1 MLSINWPS
9 LRSLRLFSWEKQPL
23 KVSPVKIHDID
34 SAQENPGRALKHLLR
49 LNHANYAILY
59 NDRKFHNHAPH
70 ILCAAF
76 LQGADADDLTRMYE
90 TESKLLDAWEDSPAE
105 VTAEDWREH
114 LGHREYQKAFVDFF
128 EDELVRYNYEWKEV
142 VAEYLFSGENPIFH
156 SIMADLG
163 HPLIHLAYAFEM
175 SSREKHKYLADPAYT
190 ELEPSY
196 RSKSVFE
203 IFEKVRTDKKFDGL
217 FATAGDDNFSRV
229 FQTHEAALLD
239 HWNAWTIENPIEQFR
254 ESQELAATLFA
265 AAPKDSIEKYDF
277 FLVHVLTTSH
287 AVRVLLPFVPAHLQ
301 IPLVRQW
308 WLVTLAIFIAQLR
321 PELSLNRVRET
332 DLRGRDWDWV
342 SKQAVKGEY
351 STDAHYVK
359 ALRCL
364 NELSSTWGDHDQFY
378 LKAAS
383 VIQIKTRPASAE
395 QLAAF
400 ASRMLS
406 PPDTPLYLHAEL
418 LPNIRQITLYVSL
431 PSHPALNGLHPTIQ
445 LSDSRKAVTVSLPHP
460 FQDVTETTKL
470 PARVSEAALLA
481 PSDEL
486 TDDYVPWTAG
496 DMSPDTRIRCRSC
509 SAELLNTTPPQ
520 RTSQDET
527 SGGGWDWK
535 DLPSGNWAEMM
546 DFWHCHKP
554 DPHEEDAEPE
564 ANAALRVE
572 EQNAQIKGY
581 GASSRVVATTGTVL
595 VDTATFLLAERDC
608 GGLKKTSEE
617 KPSNLHDPEQRS
629 LACTSCNA
637 VLGTEDP
644 SVNGW
649 RLLKA
654 HVSIST
660 NQSIQSYSAEVIIAA
675 QLLELIERESARR
688 FVVHSGQKSGLLL
701 WVFNPDLRYSNV
713 SAGHAVNN
721 QQAMKVLY
729 QALDDVDTV
738 LNRDMGR
745 PSPLSV
751 EELELPISIFESLS
765 NALHASNCILPFSAR
780 RFNEWQV
787 GLLSRFSRST

>member
-114 LGHREYQKAFVDFF
+114 LGHREYVPPCLDLLGCILTSFPRYQKAFVDFF

-156 SIMADLG
+156 SIMADRTCCLNIHWKLMELTRLVG

-175 SSREKHKYLADPAYT
+175 SSREVAMEALGLAATCFNEKHKYLADPAYT

-378 LKAAS
+378 LKAA
-383 VIQIKTRPASAE
+383 VR
-395 QLAAF
+395 F
-400 ASRMLS
+400 A
-406 PPDTPLYLHAEL
+406 
-418 LPNIRQITLYVSL
+418 
-431 PSHPALNGLHPTIQ
+431 
-445 LSDSRKAVTVSLPHP
+445 
-460 FQDVTETTKL
+460 
-470 PARVSEAALLA
+470 
-481 PSDEL
+481 DEF
-486 TDDYVPWTAG
+486 DGW
-496 DMSPDTRIRCRSC
+496 
-509 SAELLNTTPPQ
+509 
-520 RTSQDET
+520 
-527 SGGGWDWK
+527 GG
-535 DLPSGNWAEMM
+535 
-546 DFWHCHKP
+546 
-554 DPHEEDAEPE
+554 
-564 ANAALRVE
+564 
-572 EQNAQIKGY
+572 
-581 GASSRVVATTGTVL
+581 
-595 VDTATFLLAERDC
+595 
-608 GGLKKTSEE
+608 
-617 KPSNLHDPEQRS
+617 
-629 LACTSCNA
+629 
-637 VLGTEDP
+637 
-644 SVNGW
+644 
-649 RLLKA
+649 
-654 HVSIST
+654 
-660 NQSIQSYSAEVIIAA
+660 
-675 QLLELIERESARR
+675 
-688 FVVHSGQKSGLLL
+688 FV
-701 WVFNPDLRYSNV
+701 
-713 SAGHAVNN
+713 
-721 QQAMKVLY
+721 
-729 QALDDVDTV
+729 
-738 LNRDMGR
+738 
-745 PSPLSV
+745 
-751 EELELPISIFESLS
+751 
-765 NALHASNCILPFSAR
+765 
-780 RFNEWQV
+780 
-787 GLLSRFSRST
+787 

>member
-1 MLSINWPS
+1 MDSHPTFANGPSHLQLNNWP
-9 LRSLRLFSWEKQPL
+9 RLRLECSPL
-23 KVSPVKIHDID
+23 
-34 SAQENPGRALKHLLR
+34 
-49 LNHANYAILY
+49 
-59 NDRKFHNHAPH
+59 
-70 ILCAAF
+70 
-76 LQGADADDLTRMYE
+76 
-90 TESKLLDAWEDSPAE
+90 
-105 VTAEDWREH
+105 
-114 LGHREYQKAFVDFF
+114 
-128 EDELVRYNYEWKEV
+128 
-142 VAEYLFSGENPIFH
+142 PI
-156 SIMADLG
+156 
-163 HPLIHLAYAFEM
+163 P
-175 SSREKHKYLADPAYT
+175 
-190 ELEPSY
+190 
-196 RSKSVFE
+196 
-203 IFEKVRTDKKFDGL
+203 
-217 FATAGDDNFSRV
+217 
-229 FQTHEAALLD
+229 
-239 HWNAWTIENPIEQFR
+239 
-254 ESQELAATLFA
+254 
-265 AAPKDSIEKYDF
+265 
-277 FLVHVLTTSH
+277 
-287 AVRVLLPFVPAHLQ
+287 
-301 IPLVRQW
+301 
-308 WLVTLAIFIAQLR
+308 
-321 PELSLNRVRET
+321 
-332 DLRGRDWDWV
+332 
-342 SKQAVKGEY
+342 
-351 STDAHYVK
+351 
-359 ALRCL
+359 
-364 NELSSTWGDHDQFY
+364 
-378 LKAAS
+378 
-383 VIQIKTRPASAE
+383 
-395 QLAAF
+395 
-400 ASRMLS
+400 
-406 PPDTPLYLHAEL
+406 PLYLHAEL

-470 PARVSEAALLA
+470 PARVSEAARRILTTHAHPAKPPSHDYSFRMPIDPTDPVLA

-595 VDTATFLLAERDC
+595 
-608 GGLKKTSEE
+608 TSEE

-688 FVVHSGQKSGLLL
+688 FVVHSGQKSGLL
-701 WVFNPDLRYSNV
+701 VC
-713 SAGHAVNN
+713 
-721 QQAMKVLY
+721 
-729 QALDDVDTV
+729 AL
-738 LNRDMGR
+738 NF
-745 PSPLSV
+745 P
-751 EELELPISIFESLS
+751 
-765 NALHASNCILPFSAR
+765 
-780 RFNEWQV
+780 
-787 GLLSRFSRST
+787 